1 MNAGKIYAKTMK
13 FVWLKLGLGAAI
25 TAVSLVLLALIVWIA
40 SLFKDGGVMIWAALI
55 WIGLTTG
62 IYQFVMRY
70 FGYMIKAAHI
80 AVITETVATGQ
91 VPANM
96 VETGKEMVK
105 KRFAA
110 SNIYFVLDSLI
121 SGAVKQ
127 LQNTVGKIDNVFGQI
142 PGVSAIV
149 NILQLFIGIAL
160 GYIDECCL
168 GYTFYKKEQGA
179 FKSGCDG
186 VVVYFQNAK
195 HLLKSAA
202 MTTLIVV
209 VLTFIA
215 WVVPFAIFAGIFA
228 GFEIHW
234 IFAFIIAAIIAS
246 VIKTAF
252 IDSYMMIRTMVSYMQ
267 VAPSTVPAVD
277 VYGKLCKISSKFK
290 KLFTKA
296 EEEKT
301 AATV

>member
-25 TAVSLVLLALIVWIA
+25 TGISLVLLALVVWIA
-40 SLFKDGGVMIWAALI
+40 SLFKDAGVMIWAGVL
-55 WIGLTTG
+55 WFCLTYG
-62 IYQFVMRY
+62 IYQFINRY

-80 AVITETVATGQ
+80 AVITETVTTGK
-91 VPANM
+91 VPENM

-105 KRFAA
+105 KRFVT
-110 SNIYFVLDSLI
+110 SNVYFVLDSLI

-127 LQNTVGKIDNVFGQI
+127 LQNAVGKIDNIFGEI

-202 MTTLIVV
+202 MTTLVVV
-209 VLTFIA
+209 VLTFLA
-215 WVVPFAIFAGIFA
+215 WVIPFAVISGIFA
-228 GFEIHW
+228 GLNVHW
-234 IFAFIIAAIIAS
+234 YFAFIIAAIIAS
-246 VIKTAF
+246 AIKSAF

-277 VYGKLCKISSKFK
+277 VYGKLCKISNKFK

-296 EEEKT
+296 EQENT
-301 AATV
+301 ATA